1 MSDPSPLR
9 AYRTK
14 AELSL
19 ERLAVRF
26 GVNRSTLLRWEE
38 GRVPAERVL
47 DVERETG
54 VSRHDLRPD
63 IYPRLAMPPASRAS
77 EAVAP

>member
-1 MSDPSPLR
+1 MTVTRNPLR
-9 AYRTK
+9 RYRLA

-19 ERLAVRF
+19 ETLALSF
-26 GVNRSTLLRWEE
+26 GVNKTTVLRWEE

-47 DVERETG
+47 HIERITG

-63 IYPRLAMPPASRAS
+63 LYPASER
-77 EAVAP
+77 VA